1 MGSRYLFICLYVSLE
16 KYFSRGDY
24 NALPKAH
31 LGRVGDYN
39 CFSTQGAG
47 RSFSDP
53 DIPLNIALIS
63 ISVLGVTVLGQNR
76 NRRGT
81 FRI

>member
-1 MGSRYLFICLYVSLE
+1 MFGWRRH
-16 KYFSRGDY
+16 FSRGDH

-31 LGRVGDYN
+31 LGRVGGYN

-47 RSFSDP
+47 RSFSNP
-53 DIPLNIALIS
+53 DIPLDIALIL

-76 NRRGT
+76 NRRDT